1 MADNT
6 HVEGLPEGATVG
18 PSLQSQPQVEGLPEG
33 ATVGPPLKRMGGA
46 GGDFGDYPAPESTAA
61 KAWRKSNEA
70 LLPAGRAETEGKE
83 YAESPTTLEES
94 KHPLWTGMKKFGAGT
109 YSDTAAT
116 ARQMLTS
123 PLGIAL
129 MGTSELGEVLPN
141 KIKPAIEAA
150 HKIAGLGFGA
160 QGAEQAYQ
168 GASEMA
174 DKGVNAENLSKT
186 AGGLGQAFLGGA
198 GTLHDTKIGNEPATK
213 ALAAPV
219 RAASALGKPLS
230 HIIPSVGGIVVASE
244 AGIPHPFIVGGTVG
258 RFILPPETLE
268 RMFEKGRTLGL
279 NDEEANIVHLRDRY
293 NEAVKDAKQPE
304 REYKAHEA
312 GRQQG
317 IPAPDDVL
325 RAHEKAQKNLQE
337 SESHLKAAE
346 ADYAA
351 RLQAK
356 AAPAGAPQ
364 PEITPEAVAAARPE
378 APTPTKE
385 ENDAKLRGL
394 MEKIAPTEKP
404 APIPEN
410 VKQPGQVQP
419 ETFPQEPKPLPR
431 AESPLG
437 TVPLAGPEGERGV
450 MLGKQ
455 RLLGAGEPEA
465 APAVPEAPKTP
476 LGEILPPEKPAKPGR
491 LGTLKVAEGGKV
503 VDTEP
508 QLQQK
513 IEEGLQG
520 KAKPV
525 AVPPVT
531 RAFEEVLPKHEEI
544 KEEATE
550 PKKFEE
556 VLPKHEE
563 LTEPHE
569 KELANEGLTPEDS
582 SKVEQV
588 LSQHSD
594 QDLLRIARKNGI
606 DTDKYDLAKRD
617 ENRHRVDRDQLV
629 KDTLAALPEA
639 DKTNIARLSD
649 EFNKKDTT
657 LWTEAERSNL
667 SKAQRARAIM
677 QEHEGGAKAVA
688 GGAPDE
694 HRDAVEKGGGEY
706 KGVQE
711 GVPSANLKG
720 LVLFDHPETH
730 STLALPEDEVT
741 PEAVK
746 AKLDAHKAEWDAKS
760 KPEHSQDLRDFSK
773 EFTGKELDTKKVPKD
788 ARGSDIA
795 DAYDKMKHDPS
806 DPKVKASYDALTK
819 ETQAQWDALKNK
831 GYTMSTSPDNPYAT
845 AKEMMDDIR
854 NNKHIT
860 VWEGGQLPEDHP
872 MSKTAPGTDV
882 SNNTLF
888 RAVHDIL
895 GHAKEGN
902 DFSEKGEENAFQ
914 QHSQMY
920 SKEAQPALATET
932 KGQASWVFNHEGVR
946 TGSSMPGDM
955 FPEQKAA
962 ILPEEFHAKTTG
974 ASTNDVLEHIKADK
988 PFAVLTA
995 ENPLNE
1001 RATDAENSRANAK
1014 LMDDLKAKGYKPIA
1028 VEGFNKDVKGNTE
1041 HSIFVPD
1048 ITAKEAADL
1057 GRKYKQA
1064 SILTHEGL
1072 HDLDKNTIN
1081 PSDNKGLLTGAEAKK
1096 QPYYSVV
1103 NGEPFSVPLDFDK
1116 EVTSKDTTLSP
1127 QSSEAAAGKTYR
1139 PTHASGEWTEYPNA
1153 PEGVHKPGEA
1163 ESDIEMARRGADVPE
1178 KAKAYKDMTPE
1189 EQEALAAKGQSG
1201 ASGKKEELPTGDA
1214 LIKKYGEASGD
1225 PAHTAFILP
1234 DGRGVAQPGGAIHD
1248 EMLGGKATDVPA
1260 PREHFLDSGGIRV
1273 RYRQGG
1279 IGGRETSISLPKD
1292 GITEEQLEYLKK
1304 MAPQMGSGTVM
1315 LETNKGGRP
1324 AVQIDYGKASEQLES
1339 KLRDL
1344 VPIKKEE
1351 NGLPPLAE
1359 QHLTPEEKEG
1369 IKVTPLSERPNKTIL
1384 TVKVDGERAGQM
1396 SLTPAPELGKDAM
1409 EISTSQLGEAFRGK
1423 GHGTEMY
1430 RKVIAYAKDKGIK
1443 TIYSDD
1449 AVSTKADNV
1458 WQSLVRK
1465 GEAKW
1470 DSSVKRYKVTISP
1483 LGKIKS

>member
-94 KHPLWTGMKKFGAGT
+94 KHPLWTGMKKFGAGM

-198 GTLHDTKIGNEPATK
+198 GTLHDTKVGNEPATK

-230 HIIPSVGGIVVASE
+230 HIIPSVGGIVAASE

-279 NDEEANIVHLRDRY
+279 NDEEANIIHLRDRY

-385 ENDAKLRGL
+385 ENDTRLRGL

-404 APIPEN
+404 ALIPEN

-450 MLGKQ
+450 MVGKQ

-649 EFNKKDTT
+649 EFNKKRHH
-657 LWTEAERSNL
+657 A
-667 SKAQRARAIM
+667 
-677 QEHEGGAKAVA
+677 
-688 GGAPDE
+688 
-694 HRDAVEKGGGEY
+694 
-706 KGVQE
+706 
-711 GVPSANLKG
+711 
-720 LVLFDHPETH
+720 
-730 STLALPEDEVT
+730 
-741 PEAVK
+741 
-746 AKLDAHKAEWDAKS
+746 
-760 KPEHSQDLRDFSK
+760 
-773 EFTGKELDTKKVPKD
+773 
-788 ARGSDIA
+788 
-795 DAYDKMKHDPS
+795 
-806 DPKVKASYDALTK
+806 
-819 ETQAQWDALKNK
+819 
-831 GYTMSTSPDNPYAT
+831 
-845 AKEMMDDIR
+845 MD
-854 NNKHIT
+854 
-860 VWEGGQLPEDHP
+860 
-872 MSKTAPGTDV
+872 
-882 SNNTLF
+882 
-888 RAVHDIL
+888 
-895 GHAKEGN
+895 
-902 DFSEKGEENAFQ
+902 
-914 QHSQMY
+914 
-920 SKEAQPALATET
+920 
-932 KGQASWVFNHEGVR
+932 
-946 TGSSMPGDM
+946 
-955 FPEQKAA
+955 
-962 ILPEEFHAKTTG
+962 
-974 ASTNDVLEHIKADK
+974 
-988 PFAVLTA
+988 
-995 ENPLNE
+995 
-1001 RATDAENSRANAK
+1001 
-1014 LMDDLKAKGYKPIA
+1014 
-1028 VEGFNKDVKGNTE
+1028 
-1041 HSIFVPD
+1041 
-1048 ITAKEAADL
+1048 
-1057 GRKYKQA
+1057 
-1064 SILTHEGL
+1064 
-1072 HDLDKNTIN
+1072 
-1081 PSDNKGLLTGAEAKK
+1081 
-1096 QPYYSVV
+1096 
-1103 NGEPFSVPLDFDK
+1103 
-1116 EVTSKDTTLSP
+1116 
-1127 QSSEAAAGKTYR
+1127 
-1139 PTHASGEWTEYPNA
+1139 
-1153 PEGVHKPGEA
+1153 
-1163 ESDIEMARRGADVPE
+1163 
-1178 KAKAYKDMTPE
+1178 
-1189 EQEALAAKGQSG
+1189 
-1201 ASGKKEELPTGDA
+1201 
-1214 LIKKYGEASGD
+1214 
-1225 PAHTAFILP
+1225 
-1234 DGRGVAQPGGAIHD
+1234 
-1248 EMLGGKATDVPA
+1248 
-1260 PREHFLDSGGIRV
+1260 
-1273 RYRQGG
+1273 
-1279 IGGRETSISLPKD
+1279 
-1292 GITEEQLEYLKK
+1292 
-1304 MAPQMGSGTVM
+1304 
-1315 LETNKGGRP
+1315 
-1324 AVQIDYGKASEQLES
+1324 
-1339 KLRDL
+1339 
-1344 VPIKKEE
+1344 
-1351 NGLPPLAE
+1351 
-1359 QHLTPEEKEG
+1359 
-1369 IKVTPLSERPNKTIL
+1369 
-1384 TVKVDGERAGQM
+1384 
-1396 SLTPAPELGKDAM
+1396 
-1409 EISTSQLGEAFRGK
+1409 
-1423 GHGTEMY
+1423 
-1430 RKVIAYAKDKGIK
+1430 
-1443 TIYSDD
+1443 
-1449 AVSTKADNV
+1449 
-1458 WQSLVRK
+1458 
-1465 GEAKW
+1465 
-1470 DSSVKRYKVTISP
+1470 
-1483 LGKIKS
+1483 